1 MCFRVHVAGFCLV
14 TMSVALF
21 VGCVFGLLVVLVIV
35 VCFVLVMVVN
45 SVVLRFFA
53 GVTAFVWR
61 ASCCTC

>member
-1 MCFRVHVAGFCLV
+1 MV
-14 TMSVALF
+14 
-21 VGCVFGLLVVLVIV
+21 V